1 MQLPIKKNSSC
12 IGQKAVKSHGV
23 WLKYEVWSMKFKEH
37 KVRHIDCYIASNL
50 TSPSL
55 SFLINK
61 IEIIILMLQFCCEVN
76 KLIYAK

>member
-23 WLKYEVWSMKFKEH
+23 WLYTMKFKEH